1 MQFNGTKFQVL
12 RYGSNEMLK
21 EDTVYFTENMKHVIE
36 QVNCTKDL
44 GVIVSDDAKFDQHI
58 DNMCKKVRQRSG
70 WVLRTFYSRRMD
82 FMKSIFKSLIQ
93 LHIDYCSQLW
103 MPPQGQKLEKIER
116 LLKSWTC
123 KIPSLR
129 NMNYWE
135 RLKELKMNSE
145 QRRLERYRV
154 IYTWKVLQGLVP
166 NPGIVEAKANEY
178 LGRRCCLPKLNHR
191 SRMSIQTLKNHSFQ
205 TNGPV
210 LFNSLPKAIR
220 NMKKCTEEEFK
231 EKLDTYLQKVPDQ
244 PKIDGLIPWGQDL
257 EGKPSNS
264 IQFQLATGSS
274 GRRPG
279 A

>member
-1 MQFNGTKFQVL
+1 MKNKFQ
-12 RYGSNEMLK
+12 
-21 EDTVYFTENMKHVIE
+21 
-36 QVNCTKDL
+36 
-44 GVIVSDDAKFDQHI
+44 
-58 DNMCKKVRQRSG
+58 
-70 WVLRTFYSRRMD
+70 
-82 FMKSIFKSLIQ
+82 SLI
-93 LHIDYCSQLW
+93 
-103 MPPQGQKLEKIER
+103 PQSQKLEKIER

-123 KIPSLR
+123 RIPSLR
-129 NMNYWE
+129 NMNYWQ

-154 IYTWKVLQGLVP
+154 IYTWKVVQGLVP

-191 SRMSIQTLKNHSFQ
+191 TRMSIPTLKNHSFQ

-220 NMKKCTEEEFK
+220 NMKKCTEEFK
-231 EKLDTYLQKVPDQ
+231 EELDIYLQKVPDQ